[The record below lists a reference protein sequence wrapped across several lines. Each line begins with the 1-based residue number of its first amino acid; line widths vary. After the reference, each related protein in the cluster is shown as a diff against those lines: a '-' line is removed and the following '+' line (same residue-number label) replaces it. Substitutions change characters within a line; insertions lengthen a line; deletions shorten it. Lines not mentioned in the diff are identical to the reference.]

1 MKVDIQITKN
11 CTLVATGIDESR
23 EIYEDYVRAQDLAFN
38 MLIPCSAEINDLKN
52 QINEILE
59 PCPSKYDGKVVYLE
73 LVTNKDGIKD
83 SVVSDN
89 IENEYNYKLKKDG
102 LYVYYK
108 IMMYKK
114 AYIDDSYENK
124 FYYDEE
130 SDKIYFG
137 NNEVKDFSEVLDL
150 FKTNNY
156 GIIDYFEFPIFSIC
170 HLRNCLSELQ
180 RKVIFSGI
188 KDCAASSS
196 NCEKNKTYKSQR
208 DFLFI
213 TLQILE
219 QLICLERYDEAEE
232 ILEAISTCGSICSEL
247 VDKTN
252 GCNCNNN

>member
-1 MKVDIQITKN
+1 M
-11 CTLVATGIDESR
+11 
-23 EIYEDYVRAQDLAFN
+23 
-38 MLIPCSAEINDLKN
+38 
-52 QINEILE
+52 
-59 PCPSKYDGKVVYLE
+59 
-73 LVTNKDGIKD
+73 
-83 SVVSDN
+83 
-89 IENEYNYKLKKDG
+89 
-102 LYVYYK
+102 
-108 IMMYKK
+108 
-114 AYIDDSYENK
+114 
-124 FYYDEE
+124 
-130 SDKIYFG
+130 
-137 NNEVKDFSEVLDL
+137 KDFSEVLDL

-180 RKVIFSGI
+180 RKIIFSGI